1 MNIVYRRKIKEEEIK
16 KNRRNKRIE
25 EEEITLY
32 TLKGLIG

>member
-25 EEEITLY
+25 EEEITSY

>member
-25 EEEITLY
+25 EEEITSH